1 MIYKVKHDHKTN
13 PFWTFDPF
21 YAGVQFCDTDGLPA
35 DSYATANG
43 KKYHLK
49 DCNAL
54 KGTPRT
60 LTAAQAHAD
69 GLEPCGMCK
78 P

>member
-1 MIYKVKHDHKTN
+1 MDWYRTV
-13 PFWTFDPF
+13 
-21 YAGVQFCDTDGLPA
+21 
-35 DSYATANG
+35 YATANG

-49 DCNAL
+49 GCDAL

-60 LTAAQAHAD
+60 LTAAQAQAD